1 MIAKLNTLIKQFL
14 GTSVLIDSPRAL
26 GAIIVT
32 IPSTWYLMQPQI
44 ERLDRPKG
52 SGHGHGHEGE
62 GHDEHGEESE
72 GGDEGEEQ
80 ESEEDKGEDESKEG
94 GEGGKSDD
102 SDRSENGA
110 KEVDSGKNVEGVQ
123 FKGATSGGTKD
134 NNEQGD
140 TRKHIPDAKGGNK
153 KRIESDYAKRQGE
166 AQKPEEDPSDKDLA
180 ASSKDVDDKSRTS
193 QSGKQEGLSNTD
205 TKHSTDIANDPEKST
220 KAEGGPET
228 AKNKGT
234 VDPSRPQV

>member
-1 MIAKLNTLIKQFL
+1 MIAKLNTLIKQLL

-26 GAIIVT
+26 GAAIVT

-44 ERLDRPKG
+44 ERWNRPKG
-52 SGHGHGHEGE
+52 SGHGH

-72 GGDEGEEQ
+72 GGDEGEGQ
-80 ESEEDKGEDESKEG
+80 ESGEDKGEDESKEG
-94 GEGGKSDD
+94 GEGGDKSDD
-102 SDRSENGA
+102 SDSEGGQQDTPDTSDDEGSENGA
-110 KEVDSGKNVEGVQ
+110 EEVDSGKNVEGVQ

-166 AQKPEEDPSDKDLA
+166 AQKPEDPSDKDLVLCPHIDYTPNQD
-180 ASSKDVDDKSRTS
+180 SHLTT
-193 QSGKQEGLSNTD
+193 LF
-205 TKHSTDIANDPEKST
+205 
-220 KAEGGPET
+220 
-228 AKNKGT
+228 
-234 VDPSRPQV
+234 